1 MKDRSGRTP
10 RQVRNL
16 SREYRLMHCP
26 RCGQKQFSDE
36 AHFCKSCGFPLDR
49 VKELLVSGGVSP
61 VLEKE
66 NQKPGESPRRRGV
79 RRGAALLFIG
89 LVLMPL
95 TTLLG
100 ARRVDFLPAVFL
112 LAGLLRILYAIIF
125 QEGARRKKKRGG
137 SLAHAP
143 TPADQLGTVARGSAL
158 PPSRGVPVAAFYPQR
173 VNTAQMV
180 TPPSVTEHTTRL
192 LKTS

>member
-1 MKDRSGRTP
+1 
-10 RQVRNL
+10 
-16 SREYRLMHCP
+16 MHCP
-26 RCGQKQFSDE
+26 RCGQKQFSDG

-61 VLEKE
+61 ALEKE

-79 RRGAALLFIG
+79 RRGVALLFIC

-100 ARRVDFLPAVFL
+100 DRRGGFLPMMFL
-112 LAGLLRILYAIIF
+112 MAGLLRILYAIIF
-125 QEGARRKKKRGG
+125 QEGARRKKQRGD
-137 SLAHAP
+137 SLPSAP
-143 TPADQLGTVARGSAL
+143 ITAEQLGTATRGSAL
-158 PPSRGVPVAAFYPQR
+158 APSRGVPVAAFYPQR

-180 TPPSVTEHTTRL
+180 SPPSVTEHTTKL